1 MSKSADSKSL
11 LNKIEKLA
19 RERMTAGD
27 VVSFDDLRSL
37 RKKDAARILV
47 VEDDEIVR
55 KSIQKILES
64 ENYRVV
70 TAEDAR
76 ELGQVVEEFFFDL
89 IILDV
94 GLPWV
99 NGYELAEMM
108 KEHEDLQQIP
118 LIFISGHSD
127 IENIKKGFE
136 VGADDYITKP
146 FEMSVV
152 KKTVRTLLELNS

>member
-127 IENIKKGFE
+127 IENIKTGFE
-136 VGADDYITKP
+136 VGADDYITMP

>member
-11 LNKIEKLA
+11 LGKIEKLA

-55 KSIQKILES
+55 KSIRKILES

-108 KEHEDLQQIP
+108 KEHPDIKQIP

-127 IENIKKGFE
+127 MENIKKGFE

-146 FEMSVV
+146 FEMREV

>member
-1 MSKSADSKSL
+1 MAKSADSKNL
-11 LNKIEKLA
+11 LSKIESLA
-19 RERMTAGD
+19 RERMTSGKL
-27 VVSFDDLRSL
+27 VSFDDLKSL
-37 RKKDAARILV
+37 RKKQPPRILL

-55 KSIQKILES
+55 KSLKRILES

-76 ELGQVVEEFFFDL
+76 ELTHVVEEFFFDL
-89 IILDV
+89 ILLDV

-99 NGYELAEMM
+99 DGFELAEMM
-108 KEHEDLQQIP
+108 KEHPDICKIP

-127 IENIKKGFE
+127 TENIKKGFS

-146 FEMSVV
+146 FDLEQV
-152 KKTVRTLLELNS
+152 KKTIHTLLKLNS